1 MDELLAGYEQ
11 EYRLSNLEEDFN
23 NTLGASIAAE
33 VNMVKEASKMQM
45 EMAMRKEASLTHGD
59 SIDNYMDVG
68 QCERA
73 MLKID
78 KSKS

>member
-1 MDELLAGYEQ
+1 M
-11 EYRLSNLEEDFN
+11 SNFEEDFN

-45 EMAMRKEASLTHGD
+45 ELAIQKEASLTHGD

-73 MLKID
+73 MHKID
-78 KSKS
+78 RSKSR